1 MAVGYPSYSFWP
13 FSISLSPVFL
23 FLLLLPFPYALAVSS
38 FHSEGHFFFAYAT
51 VRAVHHHNLES
62 TLSPSL
68 FFIQLFVFIG
78 DRHLGFDIKVRNDPQ
93 FPFVVFLAWAFS
105 FRANFYIYSAW
116 NGTQVISLESLL
128 KTVFRFLRLF
138 LWCFCL
144 LITKRSLVLLNKY
157 SNLF

>member
-13 FSISLSPVFL
+13 FQSLSLPVFL

-51 VRAVHHHNLES
+51 ARAVHHHNLES

-105 FRANFYIYSAW
+105 FRANFYICSAR
-116 NGTQVISLESLL
+116 NGAQVICLSSLL
-128 KTVFRFLRLF
+128 KIVFRFLRLYF
-138 LWCFCL
+138 DVFVC
-144 LITKRSLVLLNKY
+144 
-157 SNLF
+157 

>member
-23 FLLLLPFPYALAVSS
+23 FLLLPFPYALAVSS

-93 FPFVVFLAWAFS
+93 FPFVS
-105 FRANFYIYSAW
+105 FMHWLSHLEQTFAS
-116 NGTQVISLESLL
+116 QVLEMYC
-128 KTVFRFLRLF
+128 K
-138 LWCFCL
+138 CL
-144 LITKRSLVLLNKY
+144 L
-157 SNLF
+157 F